1 MGEGDQVL
9 RRQGGVSSN
18 SRIEGSFQVFSVFAR
33 RQCSFLHGGI
43 LERDDFSLNRHPALP
58 YCWSMIFSENRSHF
72 SGSCSKPNVLRP
84 CQKLCDLACTIDE
97 KLRHWA
103 DSPVF
108 QSDDCH

>member
-43 LERDDFSLNRHPALP
+43 LERDDFSLNRHPAL
-58 YCWSMIFSENRSHF
+58 SLFKHDL
-72 SGSCSKPNVLRP
+72 SGKPAPLF
-84 CQKLCDLACTIDE
+84 LIML
-97 KLRHWA
+97 
-103 DSPVF
+103 
-108 QSDDCH
+108 